1 MTQRKAIR
9 HAVKNL
15 LDAITGLESRVHASR
30 SLPVNGDKPTE
41 IPCVLIF
48 TDRDPADKVN
58 GYTTLR
64 NLALRIVVIV
74 RANADADDTLDDLCE
89 AIEQTIEV
97 EMSGELYP
105 VPPLASLVD
114 SCEYVD
120 TALTY
125 ADEEGRAE
133 FVHAEMT
140 YIAKYYRTPAQT
152 FTDLNT
158 AHADIDM
165 ANPRNDPQ
173 TDVHPDG
180 QIDASMTIN
189 LNP

>member
-9 HAVKNL
+9 HACKDL
-15 LDAITGLESRVHASR
+15 LDAITELEGRVHASR
-30 SLPVNGDKPTE
+30 SLPVNGDKPSE
-41 IPCVLIF
+41 LPCALIF
-48 TDRDPADKVN
+48 TDRDPADKAD
-58 GYTTLR
+58 GYTSLR

-74 RANADADDTLDDLCE
+74 RADAEADDILDDLCE
-89 AIEQTIEV
+89 AIEQAIEA
-97 EMSGELYP
+97 EMSGELDADP
-105 VPPLASLVD
+105 MLANLVD
-114 SCEYVD
+114 SCDYVD
-120 TALTY
+120 TILTY
-125 ADEEGRAE
+125 AGEEGRAE

-152 FTDLNT
+152 FVDLNT

-165 ANPRNDPQ
+165 SNPRNDPQ

-180 QIDASMTIN
+180 QIDASTTIN